1 LQPASLYSIMVREYI
16 MVKKMLL
23 GLDGSELKQLAADLG
38 EKEFRGTQLADW
50 IYRHGCRRIS
60 DMANLPATFRM
71 KLGESWEVG
80 RSTLEKTSIGRDGT
94 FKLLQRPYYGEL
106 VETVGMPYEGRF
118 SCCVSTQVGCPVACA
133 FCATGAGGFKR
144 NLAAGEMIDQ
154 VLTVGE
160 VAVQEK
166 MLDLDG
172 RVSHIVFMG
181 MGEPLLNYDA
191 TLAAVRL
198 INDELKIGMRNITVS
213 TIGYVPGIYRLA
225 AERLQL
231 TLAVSLHAAG
241 DGLRRKLVPGMS
253 RYLLKDIMAACQH
266 YFNHT
271 GRRVTFEYC
280 LLKGVND
287 SQAEA
292 AALASLLKG
301 LNCHVNIIPFNEVL
315 QSNFRRPEPAGI
327 AVFRR
332 ALETAGI
339 TVTQREQRGVGIQ
352 AACGQLRRQSGSK

>member
-1 LQPASLYSIMVREYI
+1 MVREYI
-16 MVKKMLL
+16 MIKKMLL
-23 GLDGSELKQLAADLG
+23 GPGGSELKQLAADLG

-50 IYRHGCRRIS
+50 IYRHGCRRVS
-60 DMANLPATFRM
+60 DMANLPAAFRM
-71 KLGESWEVG
+71 KLDESWEVG
-80 RSTLEKTSIGRDGT
+80 RSTVEKTSIGSDGT
-94 FKLLQRPYYGEL
+94 FKLLLRPYYGEL
-106 VETVGMPYEGRF
+106 VETVGMPYEERF
-118 SCCVSTQVGCPVACA
+118 SCCVSTQVGCPIGCT

-144 NLAAGEMIDQ
+144 NLSAGEIVDQ

-160 VAVQEK
+160 IAIQEK
-166 MLDLDG
+166 MLDPEG
-172 RVSHIVFMG
+172 RVSHVVFMG
-181 MGEPLLNYDA
+181 MGEPLLNYEA
-191 TLAAVRL
+191 TMTAVRL
-198 INDELKIGMRNITVS
+198 INNELKIGMRNITIS

-253 RYLLKDIMAACQH
+253 RYLLKDILAACQH

-301 LNCHVNIIPFNEVL
+301 LNCHVNLIPFNEVL
-315 QSNFRRPEPAGI
+315 QSNFRRPQAAAI
-327 AVFRR
+327 TAFRR
-332 ALETAGI
+332 VLENDGI
-339 TVTQREQRGVGIQ
+339 TVTQREQRGAGIQ

>member
-1 LQPASLYSIMVREYI
+1 MVRGYI
-16 MVKKMLL
+16 MTKKILL
-23 GLDGSELKQLAADLG
+23 GLGGDELKRLAADLA
-38 EKEFRGTQLADW
+38 EKEFRGKQVADW
-50 IYRHGCRRIS
+50 IYRQGCRRVN
-60 DMANLPATFRM
+60 DMLNLPVAFRV
-71 KLGESWEVG
+71 KLDESCEVG
-80 RSTLEKTSIGRDGT
+80 RSTVEKTSIGRDGT
-94 FKLLQRPYYGEL
+94 FKLLLRPYYGEL
-106 VETVGMPYEGRF
+106 VETVGMPYEERF

-160 VAVQEK
+160 IAIQKK
-166 MLDLDG
+166 MLAPDS
-172 RVSHIVFMG
+172 RVSHVVFMG

-253 RYLLKDIMAACQH
+253 RYLLKDILAACQH
-266 YFNHT
+266 YCNHT

-287 SQAEA
+287 SPAEA
-292 AALASLLKG
+292 VALVSLLKG
-301 LNCHVNIIPFNEVL
+301 LNCHVNLIPFNEVP

-327 AVFRR
+327 MAFRQV
-332 ALETAGI
+332 LENAGI
-339 TVTQREQRGVGIQ
+339 TVTQREQKGAGIQ
-352 AACGQLRRQSGSK
+352 AACGQLRRQSVSK

>member
-1 LQPASLYSIMVREYI
+1 

-23 GLDGSELKQLAADLG
+23 GLDGRALKQLAADLG
-38 EKEFRGTQLADW
+38 EKEFRGKQVADW
-50 IYRHGCRRIS
+50 IYRHGCRRVS
-60 DMANLPATFRM
+60 DMANLPAVFRT
-71 KLGESWEVG
+71 KLDQSWEVG
-80 RSTLEKTSIGRDGT
+80 RSTIEKASISGDGT
-94 FKLLQRPYYGEL
+94 FKLLLRPYYGEL
-106 VETVGMPYEGRF
+106 VETVGMSYEERF

-133 FCATGAGGFKR
+133 FCATGEGGFKR

-160 VAVQEK
+160 FAVQK
-166 MLDLDG
+166 KILDPAG
-172 RVSHIVFMG
+172 RVSHVVFMG
-181 MGEPLLNYDA
+181 MGEPLLNYEA

-198 INDELKIGMRNITVS
+198 LNDELKIGMRNITIS

-241 DGLRRKLVPGMS
+241 DALRRKLVPGMS
-253 RYLLKDIMAACQH
+253 RYLLKDILAACQH

-280 LLKGVND
+280 LLQGVND

-292 AALASLLKG
+292 AALVSLLKG
-301 LNCHVNIIPFNEVL
+301 LNCHVNLIPFNEVL
-315 QSNFRRPEPAGI
+315 QSNFRRPQAAAI
-327 AVFRR
+327 TAFRR
-332 ALETAGI
+332 VLENDGI
-339 TVTQREQRGVGIQ
+339 IVTQREQRGAGIQ

>member
-1 LQPASLYSIMVREYI
+1 MS
-16 MVKKMLL
+16 KKILL
-23 GLDGSELKQLAADLG
+23 GLDSRELKQLAIELG
-38 EKEFRGTQLADW
+38 EKEFRGKQVADW
-50 IYRHGCRRIS
+50 MYRHGCREIS
-60 DMANLPATFRM
+60 GMANLPVAFKS
-71 KLGESWEVG
+71 KLESVYEIG
-80 RSTLEKTSIGRDGT
+80 RSRLQKTNMGKDGT
-94 FKLLQRPYYGEL
+94 FKLLLRPYYGEL
-106 VETVGMPYEGRF
+106 LETVGMPYDERF
-118 SCCVSTQVGCPVACA
+118 SCCVSTQIGCPVGCT

-160 VAVQEK
+160 IAIKEK
-166 MLDLDG
+166 ILVPDG
-172 RVSHIVFMG
+172 RVSHVVFMG
-181 MGEPLLNYDA
+181 MGEPLLNYEA

-198 INDELKIGMRNITVS
+198 INHELKIGMRNITIS

-241 DGLRRKLVPGMS
+241 DTLRRKLVPGMS
-253 RYLLKDIMAACQH
+253 RYLLKDILSACQH

-292 AALASLLKG
+292 AALGSLLKG
-301 LNCHVNIIPFNEVL
+301 LNCHVNLIPFNEVR
-315 QSNFRRPEPAGI
+315 QSNFRSPEPA
-327 AVFRR
+327 AVTAFRGVM
-332 ALETAGI
+332 EEAGV
-339 TVTQREQRGVGIQ
+339 TVTQREQRGGGIQ
-352 AACGQLRRQSGSK
+352 AACGQLRRQSVSA